1 MKKQQ
6 QYVDKTY
13 RLLRDAA
20 PLSFML
26 PVRNSRRSPL
36 LHFDEEKGINR
47 PLRYAVNQ
55 KSPFEDEQDGNAI
68 VEPVVFEDG
77 FLIVSRTNQVL
88 QEFLHYHPLNG
99 KRFEEVNEEKDA
111 SEIVEALNAEVDAL
125 VEARKLTIEQ
135 LETIARVI
143 IGAGA
148 SNMTT
153 AELRRDMLIFAKN
166 APSDF
171 LNLISD
177 PAVKLQSNV
186 QRFFDEKLLAFRN
199 QKKEVYFNLPGNKKR
214 MMNIPFGEDPMYVV
228 TSYMQSDEGVEILE
242 YLEKQLEE

>member
-1 MKKQQ
+1 MKKQKK
-6 QYVDKTY
+6 YVNKTY

-36 LHFDEEKGINR
+36 LHFDEEKGVNR

-111 SEIVEALNAEVDAL
+111 SEIVEALHAEVDAL

-135 LETIARVI
+135 LETLARVI

-153 AELRRDMLIFAKN
+153 AELRRDMLIFAKQD
-166 APSDF
+166 PTGF
-171 LNLISD
+171 LRMVSD

-214 MMNIPFGEDPMYVV
+214 MMSIPFGEEPMYVV

>member
-1 MKKQQ
+1 MKKQEK
-6 QYVDKTY
+6 YVDKTY

-36 LHFDEEKGINR
+36 LHFDEDKGINR

-77 FLIVSRTNQVL
+77 FLQVSRTNQVL

-99 KRFEEVNEEKDA
+99 KRFAEINEEKDA

-135 LETIARVI
+135 LETIARVV

-148 SNMTT
+148 SSMTT
-153 AELRRDMLIFAKN
+153 SELRRDMLIFAKN
-166 APSDF
+166 APKDF
-171 LNLISD
+171 LSIISD
-177 PAVKLQSNV
+177 PAVKLQSTV
-186 QRFFDEKLLAFRN
+186 QKFFDDRLLSFRN

-214 MMNIPFGEDPMYVV
+214 LMSIPYGEEPMYVV
-228 TSYMQSDEGVEILE
+228 TSYMQSDEGVDILE